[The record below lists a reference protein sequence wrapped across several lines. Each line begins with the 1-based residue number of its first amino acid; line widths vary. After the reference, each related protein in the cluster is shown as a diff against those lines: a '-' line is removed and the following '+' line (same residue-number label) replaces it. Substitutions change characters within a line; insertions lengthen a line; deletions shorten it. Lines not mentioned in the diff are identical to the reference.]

1 MQQEGAIDK
10 LIKLFLDHLKFE
22 RRLSVHTQIAYSK
35 DLHDWA
41 QFLGQEMNVDLIAQV
56 NPSFIRS
63 WLASLREVGVTPRSI
78 IRKISALKSFYKF
91 LLRTG
96 VISISPMTQITAPK
110 MGKSLP
116 VFIKE
121 DEAVALGE
129 LVAVSSEDWKGM
141 NTRLLITLFYYTGM
155 RLSELINLK
164 DQQVELNRAQLKVLG
179 KGNKERILPLHTDL
193 IQLIQDYITKRN
205 ERFEEREPFLL
216 LTEKGKKM
224 YPRYAWQL
232 VNQILAAA
240 TTVQKKSP
248 HVLRHSFATH
258 LLNHGADLNAVKELL
273 GHSSLAAT
281 QVYTHNTIEK
291 LKEVHKKAHPRR

>member
-63 WLASLREVGVTPRSI
+63 WLVSLREVGVTPRSI

>member
-41 QFLGQEMNVDLIAQV
+41 QFLGQEMNVDRIAQV

>member
-193 IQLIQDYITKRN
+193 IQLIQDYIAKRN

>member
-96 VISISPMTQITAPK
+96 GISISPMTQITAPK

>member
-41 QFLGQEMNVDLIAQV
+41 QFLGQEMNVDRIAQV

-240 TTVQKKSP
+240 TTVQKRSP

>member
-91 LLRTG
+91 LLRIG

>member
-96 VISISPMTQITAPK
+96 VISISPMTQIAAPK

>member
-96 VISISPMTQITAPK
+96 VISISPMTQIAAPK

-121 DEAVALGE
+121 DEAVELGE
-129 LVAVSSEDWKGM
+129 LVAVYSEDWKGM

-193 IQLIQDYITKRN
+193 IQLIQDYIIKRN